1 LAPQSGGHTVVHKRL
16 YRNLKKYRQQ
26 YLLVTV
32 TVYMG
37 SVQSIT
43 TGEDDSSGWTSIEL
57 SSPEAWP
64 EVDAMD

>member
-16 YRNLKKYRQQ
+16 YRNLNKYRQQ
-26 YLLVTV
+26 YLSV

-37 SVQSIT
+37 SGQSTT

>member
-1 LAPQSGGHTVVHKRL
+1 LAPQSGGHTYVNKRL

-26 YLLVTV
+26 YLPVTE
-32 TVYMG
+32 YMG
-37 SVQSIT
+37 SGQSTT

-57 SSPEAWP
+57 SSPEARP